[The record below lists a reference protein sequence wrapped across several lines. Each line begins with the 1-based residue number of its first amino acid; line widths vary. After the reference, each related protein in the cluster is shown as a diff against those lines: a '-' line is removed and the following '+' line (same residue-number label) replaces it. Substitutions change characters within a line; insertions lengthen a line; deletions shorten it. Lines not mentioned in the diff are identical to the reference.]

1 MAIALGDQP
10 LVVGQSKHASMP
22 NQLGHSGMLLIHIIQ
37 AKLNVRHSC
46 ISGSGTR
53 EQRTNTRPRSIR
65 ADHQVEGFAQ
75 AMLKQQFIRLVMR
88 LTDGAKIPSPT
99 HNPRI
104 QRVQQDRSQF
114 GPVNLGSVSRLLIRS
129 IFQQNLPLL
138 GEETHPLV
146 FVACNGPKLL
156 IKPGQMH
163 S

>member
-1 MAIALGDQP
+1 
-10 LVVGQSKHASMP
+10 
-22 NQLGHSGMLLIHIIQ
+22 
-37 AKLNVRHSC
+37 
-46 ISGSGTR
+46 
-53 EQRTNTRPRSIR
+53 
-65 ADHQVEGFAQ
+65 
-75 AMLKQQFIRLVMR
+75 MLKQQFIRLVMR